1 MSYPFSKPLRKYS
14 LCLLIPLIYAP
25 AWWQPTDGRSP
36 SRRCGPVWGKRV
48 GSKKLL
54 AYERQTSSLVG
65 AEGAEVVTKKA
76 CTPVSATRPV
86 WSHYGR
92 TMSKPSPS
100 TPTHA
105 GSTFSI
111 KRGCGWMPAAA
122 TPVPEAGSA
131 WGRPC
136 RSLATTL
143 RSGDVLV
150 LDNLAVRKIGGLRE
164 WLAKRGVQVLF
175 LPPYSPDFSPTTSSW
190 FMTQR
195 FGA

>member
-1 MSYPFSKPLRKYS
+1 M
-14 LCLLIPLIYAP
+14 
-25 AWWQPTDGRSP
+25 
-36 SRRCGPVWGKRV
+36 
-48 GSKKLL
+48 
-54 AYERQTSSLVG
+54 
-65 AEGAEVVTKKA
+65 
-76 CTPVSATRPV
+76 SATRRA

-136 RSLATTL
+136 RSNAGLRSRSSVHSRLRALGRCYYSKGALNYKRFALYLSRFLVSTL

-164 WLAKRGVQVLF
+164 WLAQRGVQVLF
-175 LPPYSPDFSPTTSSW
+175 LPPYSPYFSPTTSSE

-195 FGA
+195 FGV